1 MASRS
6 SSGSRSSSEGR
17 AGSSS
22 RSRSSREPS
31 APNKIPIFL
40 GSGVAIAAS
49 LFVVLSRGGNQDT
62 KAGSQTTPPP
72 ASTPAKTP
80 APAPSSS
87 LPMAAAKAGK
97 TPTTPPPAL
106 TQATLQELES
116 MLAQIKTLRN
126 ESVTARQGSGDN
138 QTARA
143 KMSEAYKI
151 LEQWQQK
158 VEAPLRWQENA
169 QMEDWAQPG
178 EYVTL
183 EKLYATY
190 QRLNN
195 EVRKGGGG

>member
-6 SSGSRSSSEGR
+6 SSGGR

-22 RSRSSREPS
+22 RSRPSRESS
-31 APNKIPIFL
+31 APNKIPIFV

-49 LFVVLSRGGNQDT
+49 LFVVLSRSGNKDT
-62 KAGSQTTPPP
+62 KSGSQTNPPA

-80 APAPSSS
+80 GSAPSSS
-87 LPMAAAKAGK
+87 LPASAAKAGK
-97 TPTTPPPAL
+97 TPSTPAPAL
-106 TQATLQELES
+106 TQGTLQELEA
-116 MLAQIKTLRN
+116 MLAQVKNLRN

-151 LEQWQQK
+151 LEQWQAK
-158 VEAPLRWQENA
+158 VDAQLRWQENA